1 MFVKY
6 IILILVL
13 LTSVSAFAL
22 PTCSKNGTRI
32 IYTNGVIT
40 TKEKAEHA
48 LDKILSLKDSNNLT
62 IIASIDKNGIQD
74 PIVAYNYTEG
84 PAKDVLEATV
94 QRLPKNYLKALNVT
108 NAYDGFSRYIHGD
121 LIELIPEDIKNSIIE
136 SEIQIIS
143 SFTQVYFNSE
153 LYEKTINE
161 GFPHYL
167 NAIQKKEKI
176 LAISHSQGSLFMKD
190 FYDLLPE
197 SDYKRKFFSGF
208 QVASVLGNEMNS
220 HFGYATNSKDKV
232 VNSVRLAIGVLPANL
247 DTPLIISTSGTSDL
261 FINHGILTTYL
272 YDSSLKEQVIQNLI
286 KAAQLLESNC
296 NKAEIKVIEKK
307 GLKVTFDSTDPEDI
321 DVADLTYE
329 WNFGDELITQ
339 TNSKTISH
347 TYAKPGSY
355 LITLKV
361 INNDGDTDSK
371 NIVIQVLAPPK
382 AIINFT
388 KNNLVVNFDST
399 GNTDLTGLTYSW
411 NFGDGQTSALK
422 APTHNYSQA
431 GTYYVSLIVTDSYG
445 ASDSKIVSISVQGNG
460 SSVRFCNT
468 GLLGNVMNFYI
479 DGVEPFSLQHIFPAS
494 GDNYDPHTCECK
506 TIQIPKNQRL
516 NMYVDGTNFTG
527 INLALTPYSGTI
539 YGYDHN
545 QTFYTDTSVVDGVFQ
560 IRISGGASFQAVV
573 RCGVYDN
580 GIIINK

>member
-1 MFVKY
+1 MLVKY

-40 TKEKAEHA
+40 TKEMAEHA

-94 QRLPKNYLKALNVT
+94 QRLPKNYLKALNVS
-108 NAYDGFSRYIHGD
+108 NAYDGFSHFIYGD
-121 LIELIPEDIKNSIIE
+121 LLELIPDDIKNSIIE
-136 SEIQIIS
+136 SKIQIIS
-143 SFTQVYFNSE
+143 SFTQIYFNSE

-176 LAISHSQGSLFMKD
+176 LAISHSQGGLFMKD
-190 FYDLLPE
+190 FYELLPE
-197 SDYKRKFFSGF
+197 SDYKRKFFTGF

-296 NKAEIKVIEKK
+296 NKAEIRVVEKK
-307 GLKVTFDSTDPEDI
+307 GLKVSLDSTDPDDK
-321 DVADLTYE
+321 DVTDLTYE
-329 WNFGDELITQ
+329 WNFGDGVVEQ

-347 TYAKPGSY
+347 TYTKSGSY
-355 LITLKV
+355 MITLKV
-361 INNDGDTDSK
+361 INNDGDTDTK
-371 NIVIQVLAPPK
+371 NIVEQVIAPPK
-382 AIINFT
+382 AIINYT

-399 GNTDLTGLTYSW
+399 NPDDPNVTGLTYSW
-411 NFGDGQTSALK
+411 SFGDGQYASTKS
-422 APTHNYSQA
+422 PIHNYLVA
-431 GTYYVSLIVTDSYG
+431 GTYSVYLKVIDAYG
-445 ASDSKIVSISVQGNG
+445 ASDETSVSIVLAGDTAIYT
-460 SSVRFCNT
+460 FCNS
-468 GLLGNVMNFYI
+468 GVWEGNSMDFI
-479 DGVEPFSLQHIFPAS
+479 VENTYSFTLNHSQITPFSRP
-494 GDNYDPHTCECK
+494 NVCECK
-506 TIQIPKNQRL
+506 KLLLPKKAFHN
-516 NMYVDGTNFTG
+516 VS
-527 INLALTPYSGTI
+527 INGQSPRYI
-539 YGYDHN
+539 YFWYESD
-545 QTFYTDTSVVDGVFQ
+545 
-560 IRISGGASFQAVV
+560 
-573 RCGVYDN
+573 
-580 GIIINK
+580 